1 MNGSGNHISYMV
13 HQTVIAQRHYINRFS
28 GLFLNH
34 TDTFPDCSGDFHC
47 LGNILI
53 HNGSMNMEGN
63 ISDLMFIDPD
73 SQFFF
78 QKVTDTSRNLIFFIK
93 HNTDV
98 ICQWITDLFTV
109 LYTADSEI
117 KMVCHGK
124 KNGTVNLSK
133 FLFCL
138 IQHLIGK
145 LQTQW
150 RNRLDNFLCLSTVC
164 QLLQGIYPSISGYRN
179 CLSHF
184 FAKSNSLSH
193 NQTFLII
200 FTLNSHKGIMI

>member
-1 MNGSGNHISYMV
+1 
-13 HQTVIAQRHYINRFS
+13 
-28 GLFLNH
+28 
-34 TDTFPDCSGDFHC
+34 
-47 LGNILI
+47 
-53 HNGSMNMEGN
+53 MEGN

-138 IQHLIGK
+138 IQHLIGQ
-145 LQTQW
+145 LQTQR
-150 RNRLDNFLCLSTVC
+150 RNRLYNVLCLSTVC
-164 QLLQGIYPSISGYRN
+164 QLLQRIYPGISGYRN